1 MRAGKLDRRL
11 TILRL
16 QETGRNELN
25 EAIMEWVAVAMVWGQ
40 QRPNR
45 GDERFEAQ
53 QLTGSATMTFHIRY
67 RRDLTIEDRISY
79 DRRTWDIRDIRELG
93 RRVVS
98 EFDCVAR
105 AD

>member
-1 MRAGKLDRRL
+1 MDRRVK
-11 TILRL
+11 ILRL
-16 QETGRNELN
+16 QEIGRNELN
-25 EAIMEWVAVAMVWGQ
+25 EALMDWVAVATVWAQ
-40 QRPNR
+40 ARPNR

-67 RRDLTIEDRISY
+67 RRELTIEDRISY
-79 DRRTWDIRDIRELG
+79 DGRTWDIRDIRELG

>member
-1 MRAGKLDRRL
+1 MRAGKMDRRVK
-11 TILRL
+11 ILRL
-16 QETGRNELN
+16 QEIGRNELN
-25 EAIMEWVAVAMVWGQ
+25 EALMDWVAVATVWAQ
-40 QRPNR
+40 ARPNR

-67 RRDLTIEDRISY
+67 RRELTIEDRISY
-79 DRRTWDIRDIRELG
+79 DGRTWDIRDIRELG